1 MNLHDNFV
9 VQLFRYV
16 CSKQRVFLHHK
27 GALNKKTL
35 VWILIYYLTMSEA
48 RTLFVIQ
55 VIRVDDEQQAAN
67 LSEQSH

>member
-1 MNLHDNFV
+1 MAP
-9 VQLFRYV
+9 
-16 CSKQRVFLHHK
+16 KQGVFLHHK

-67 LSEQSH
+67 LSERSL